1 LDKYDEAI
9 DFLREQDAKS
19 GSMFE
24 ECACIIEELL
34 FRVHQLETKP
44 GEEDR
49 LAVEREM
56 KRGLPPW
63 QEQQRKIRDASE
75 P

>member
-1 LDKYDEAI
+1 MNKYDQAI
-9 DFLREQDAKS
+9 DFLRKQDDKS

-24 ECACIIEELL
+24 ECACVIEELL

>member
-56 KRGLPPW
+56 NGGLTTW
-63 QEQQRKIRDASE
+63 QGQQRKLRNASR

>member
-1 LDKYDEAI
+1 MDRYDQAI
-9 DFLREQDAKS
+9 DFLREEDANS

-49 LAVEREM
+49 LAVKREM

-63 QEQQRKIRDASE
+63 QAHLKALRQPSN
-75 P
+75 

>member
-1 LDKYDEAI
+1 VNKYDQAI
-9 DFLREQDAKS
+9 DFLREQDANS

-24 ECACIIEELL
+24 ECACVIEELL
-34 FRVHQLETKP
+34 FRIHQLETKP

-56 KRGLPPW
+56 KR
-63 QEQQRKIRDASE
+63 
-75 P
+75 

>member
-1 LDKYDEAI
+1 MDKYDQAI
-9 DFLREQDAKS
+9 DFLREQDANS

-24 ECACIIEELL
+24 ECACVIEELL

-44 GEEDR
+44 GEEGR

-63 QEQQRKIRDASE
+63 QAHLKALRR
-75 P
+75 PLN

>member
-1 LDKYDEAI
+1 VNKYDQSI
-9 DFLREQDAKS
+9 DFLREQDANS

-34 FRVHQLETKP
+34 FRIHQLETKP

-56 KRGLPPW
+56 TRGLPPW
-63 QEQQRKIRDASE
+63 QAKLKALRQPLK
-75 P
+75 

>member
-1 LDKYDEAI
+1 MNKYDQAI
-9 DFLREQDAKS
+9 DFLREQDANS

-24 ECACIIEELL
+24 ECACVIEELL

-63 QEQQRKIRDASE
+63 QAKLKALRQPSK
-75 P
+75 

>member
-1 LDKYDEAI
+1 MDKYDNAI
-9 DFLREQDAKS
+9 DFLREQDANS

-34 FRVHQLETKP
+34 FRIHQLETKP

-63 QEQQRKIRDASE
+63 QAYFKAFHRPSK
-75 P
+75 

>member
-1 LDKYDEAI
+1 MDKYDEAI

-24 ECACIIEELL
+24 ACACIIEELL

-56 KRGLPPW
+56 SRGLTTW
-63 QEQQRKIRDASE
+63 QAQQMKLRNASK

>member
-1 LDKYDEAI
+1 MDKYDEAI

-56 KRGLPPW
+56 NGGLTTW
-63 QEQQRKIRDASE
+63 QGQQRKLRNASR

>member
-1 LDKYDEAI
+1 MDKYDQAI
-9 DFLREQDAKS
+9 DFLREQDANS

-24 ECACIIEELL
+24 ECACVIEELL

-49 LAVEREM
+49 RAVEREM
-56 KRGLPPW
+56 KRWLPSC
-63 QEQQRKIRDASE
+63 QAHVKALRRLFNY
-75 P
+75 

>member
-1 LDKYDEAI
+1 VNKYDQAI
-9 DFLREQDAKS
+9 DFLRKQDDKS

-34 FRVHQLETKP
+34 FRIHQLETKP

-63 QEQQRKIRDASE
+63 QAHLKALGR
-75 P
+75 PLN

>member
-1 LDKYDEAI
+1 MDKYDEAI
-9 DFLREQDAKS
+9 DFLREQDAGS

-34 FRVHQLETKP
+34 FRIHQLETKP

-63 QEQQRKIRDASE
+63 QEQQRKISDASE